1 MTFFDKKQDV
11 LKLELTPYGKSL
23 LSNGKLM
30 PKYYAFFDD
39 DILYDSAHGGFTE
52 EQNQIK
58 ERILSETPRLRPQRE
73 YLSVEGLISNFERK
87 EDSSRPFS
95 KLKLD
100 YLTDPIGTSDQTST
114 KASSW
119 NLTMILGEIDST
131 STTLE
136 TDTSYLKQIPQINS
150 TLTYTMQVDDSSNI
164 LPVRGRVGTISR
176 PSSRVFNDG
185 SYIKLIEEQVI
196 ARIIEENGF
205 YLKDDLEVEAFL
217 FDESEE
223 NLIPLKTKI
232 KDKTIVDGILI
243 DDIPQELKD
252 ELEEEIDE
260 TYLEYYVD
268 LTFDESIPEQELCK
282 GIQRLK
288 ANDIMLDIEIECP
301 DIKAID
307 YDIYTTRITDVEK
320 C

>member
-39 DILYDSAHGGFTE
+39 DILYDSEHGGFTE

-58 ERILSETPRLRPQRE
+58 DRILSETPRLRPQRE

-131 STTLE
+131 STTIE

-164 LPVRGRVGTISR
+164 LPVRGRVGTISV

-185 SYIKLIEEQVI
+185 TYIKVIEEQVI

-223 NLIPLKTKI
+223 NLIPLKTKR
-232 KDKTIVDGILI
+232 KDKTIIDGILI
-243 DDIPQELKD
+243 DDIPQVLKD

-260 TYLEYYVD
+260 TYLEYYID
-268 LTFDESIPEQELCK
+268 LAFDENIPEEDLCM
-282 GIQRLK
+282 GIQKLK
-288 ANDIMLDIEIECP
+288 ANDIMLDIEIGCP
-301 DIKAID
+301 DIKAVD

>member
-39 DILYDSAHGGFTE
+39 DILYDSEHGGFTE

-87 EDSSRPFS
+87 EESSRPFS

-119 NLTMILGEIDST
+119 NLTMILGEIDNV

-150 TLTYTMQVDDSSNI
+150 TLTYTMEIRNTSN
-164 LPVRGRVGTISR
+164 LSPVRGRTGSINT
-176 PSSRVFNDG
+176 PSSRVFGDG
-185 SYIKLIEEQVI
+185 TYVKLIEEQII

-205 YLKDDLEVEAFL
+205 YLKDDLEIEAFL
-217 FDESEE
+217 FDETEE
-223 NLIPLKTKI
+223 NLIPLKTKR
-232 KDKTIVDGILI
+232 KDKTII
-243 DDIPQELKD
+243 DDMLVEQEFIN
-252 ELEEEIDE
+252 EIDVDDS
-260 TYLEYYVD
+260 YLEYYID
-268 LTFDESIPEQELCK
+268 LSFDEEIPEEELCK

-288 ANDIMLDIEIECP
+288 ANDIMLDIEVECP
-301 DIKAID
+301 DVKTID
-307 YDIYTTRITDVEK
+307 YDIYRTRITDVEK